1 MVVRLVARIQMDD
14 LNPEVIYPRGDRQ
27 DERIAKLTG
36 IIQLVS
42 VALERSEVSTEKRCT
57 PMYMKSETGVI
68 GYCQLEDHILICEGD
83 AERETAD
90 ALRVIIDRADSSFEE
105 LSEKVESVVEKR
117 GKEIGDLWR

>member
-1 MVVRLVARIQMDD
+1 MVVRLVARINVDD
-14 LNPEVIYPRGDRQ
+14 LKPEVIYPRGEKQ

-42 VALERSEVSTEKRCT
+42 VALERSDVSDEKKGT
-57 PMYMKSETGVI
+57 PMYMKSDSGVV
-68 GYCQLEDHILICEGD
+68 GYCQLDDHILICEGD

-90 ALRVIIDRADSSFEE
+90 ALRVIIDRSNSSLQE
-105 LSEKVESVVEKR
+105 LSEKVQGAVEKR